1 MTDQN
6 ELLARAA
13 RVLPGGLLGSHR
25 SGPGLEFVVREGRG
39 AYLYDMNGRRYLDYL
54 LGSGPM
60 LLGHA
65 HPAVVDAVQRQM
77 ARGTSYF
84 IVNEPAIR
92 LAEEIVAAVP
102 CAEQVRYTASG
113 SEATF
118 FALRVARAYRK
129 RDKIMKFE
137 GGFHGTHDYVLMSMV
152 PRSRKA
158 LPAPMADSAG
168 NPHAIDGEVLAAP
181 YNALATT
188 EALIDA
194 HHDELAAV
202 IVEPYQ
208 RTIPPAPG
216 FLEGLRRATHR
227 HGVPLVFD
235 EIVTGF
241 RFAYGGAQEFYKVV
255 PDLAAF
261 GKVVAGGFPLACIAG
276 PAAIMRHFDA
286 ALEGTPDYVWQA
298 GTFNGNAIAA
308 AAGLATLAELR
319 KPGTYERLFKTGA
332 RLKAGLQAAV
342 IKHGVAAQVSGEPPV
357 FDLFFTD
364 RPVVDY
370 RATLTADRA
379 KITRFNQELLL
390 RTWDPPHFDP
400 FQTISY
406 KTHIALSFT
415 HSRLLK
421 HKAGPSVVPGTFV
434 IEGDLAE
441 SWSQPSETT
450 YVFKL
455 RKGVRWHHKPP
466 VNGRELTADDV
477 VYSVNHFLTVKGN
490 ANAYML
496 KSVAK
501 VEATDKYTV
510 KFTLKEPFVW
520 FLDMLANP
528 LAVAIVAREVVE
540 KYGDLKKHEA
550 VVGTG
555 PWMLDAYRPNVG
567 LSFVRNPGYVLA
579 GLPYI
584 DRVEMTVDEDN
595 ASRISAFLAGKYDL
609 GWAVPGTIN
618 RTDWVQIKDTLKQ

>member
-1 MTDQN
+1 MSDQSD
-6 ELLARAA
+6 LLKRAA
-13 RVLPGGLLGSHR
+13 RVLPGGILGSHR

-39 AYLYDMNGRRYLDYL
+39 AYLFDMTGRRYLDYL

-65 HPAVVDAVQRQM
+65 HPAVVEAVQQQM

-84 IVNEPAIR
+84 VVNEPAIR

-102 CAEQVRYTASG
+102 CAEQVRYTSSG

-129 RDKIMKFE
+129 RDKVMKFE
-137 GGFHGTHDYVLMSMV
+137 GGFHGTHDYVLMSVV
-152 PRSRKA
+152 PRSPKA
-158 LPAPMADSAG
+158 FPAPMPDSAG
-168 NPHAIDGEVLAAP
+168 IPHAIDGEVLVAP
-181 YNALATT
+181 YNDLATT

-202 IVEPYQ
+202 IIEPYQ

-216 FLEGLRRATHR
+216 FLEGLRRATRR

-286 ALEGTPDYVWQA
+286 ALEGTPEYVWQA

-342 IKHGVAAQVSGEPPV
+342 TKHGVAARVSGEPPV
-357 FDLFFTD
+357 FDLFFID
-364 RPVVDY
+364 RPVIDY

-379 KITRFNQELLL
+379 KIARFNQELLRRGVVKAANKIYVSL
-390 RTWDPPHFDP
+390 
-400 FQTISY
+400 
-406 KTHIALSFT
+406 A
-415 HSRLLK
+415 HS
-421 HKAGPSVVPGTFV
+421 
-434 IEGDLAE
+434 E
-441 SWSQPSETT
+441 
-450 YVFKL
+450 
-455 RKGVRWHHKPP
+455 
-466 VNGRELTADDV
+466 AD
-477 VYSVNHFLTVKGN
+477 
-490 ANAYML
+490 
-496 KSVAK
+496 
-501 VEATDKYTV
+501 
-510 KFTLKEPFVW
+510 
-520 FLDMLANP
+520 
-528 LAVAIVAREVVE
+528 
-540 KYGDLKKHEA
+540 
-550 VVGTG
+550 
-555 PWMLDAYRPNVG
+555 
-567 LSFVRNPGYVLA
+567 
-579 GLPYI
+579 
-584 DRVEMTVDEDN
+584 VDET
-595 ASRISAFLAGKYDL
+595 L
-609 GWAVPGTIN
+609 GIFDEVMAC
-618 RTDWVQIKDTLKQ
+618 L